1 MRRRSLKCL
10 HIGIIEE
17 NTMQRVCVFCGSSNG
32 VRSDYAAAACAMG
45 TSLAKRGLGLVYGGG
60 RVGLMGLMANA
71 ALEAGGEVIGVIPQ
85 SLVDKEVGH
94 KALTDLRIVRTMHE
108 RKALMADLSEAFIAM
123 PGGAG
128 TMDEFFEILTW
139 AQLGF
144 HRKACALLNVA
155 AYYDPLLAFI
165 DHAVREG
172 FIRPE
177 HRDLIR
183 VDADADRLLDMLAT
197 YTPPIVD
204 KWRD

>member
-1 MRRRSLKCL
+1 
-10 HIGIIEE
+10 
-17 NTMQRVCVFCGSSNG
+17 MQRVCVFCGSSNG
-32 VRSDYAAAACAMG
+32 VREEYLAAARLMG

-60 RVGLMGLMANA
+60 RVGLMGVMANA
-71 ALEAGGEVIGVIPQ
+71 ALAEGGEVIGVIPQ

-94 KALTDLRIVRTMHE
+94 TALTDLRIVRTMHE
-108 RKALMADLSEAFIAM
+108 RKALMVELSDAFIAL

-144 HRKACALLNVA
+144 HRKPCALLNVA
-155 AYYDPLLAFI
+155 TYYDPLLAFM

-172 FIRPE
+172 FIRAE

-183 VDADADRLLDMLAT
+183 VDNDPDRLLDTLAT
-197 YTPPIVD
+197 YTPPLVD
-204 KWRD
+204 KWRDRAEL